1 MGLGDGLFGSMCA
14 VALERG
20 SEVNERFEILET
32 LALRES
38 ARNTR
43 RTFNPAR
50 MAELVASIGE
60 KGVITPLVVRPFA
73 AEEGAYEIAAGHRR
87 FRAAVEAGVEKV
99 PAIIRDY
106 TDQQFLEVLTVENL
120 QREDV
125 HPIEEAS
132 GYAELLR
139 GAGWTVAALASKLGK
154 DPSYIHRRLKLL
166 DLTDTA
172 RQVFLNGGMTLGHAL
187 VVARIPAAA
196 QTELIETRALFDQAG
211 GPVSLAALEGWIER
225 QVQMDLETAPFSKA
239 DRKLVP
245 EAGNCV
251 DCEKRTGAAPTL
263 WPEIQTGD
271 RCLDRDCFRRKAA
284 AHAHEQLVKLEKAAK
299 KGAAAPLRLSCA
311 WHTGTEGVLAK
322 PKWAPE
328 DGNPCD
334 HMRQGVVV
342 EDGTAHP
349 AGVGNTLLVCTERAC
364 KVHWGGL
371 YQPPAPARKKTDL
384 EIATERREVI
394 LQRIQLK
401 TDQRLQDRKLDL
413 AVQAQTWPP
422 DMPTLKLL
430 LLEFEPWRLRQ
441 VAARRGY
448 TPGADGEDNS
458 DFTSVVRTMDGPELA
473 GLLFEMLVGETD
485 EPEKIIADV
494 IHAGNGASMEALADA
509 VREEVLAEFQA
520 ELNEANTKVEQLQA
534 DAGNPATGTAK
545 GKGKKK

>member
-1 MGLGDGLFGSMCA
+1 
-14 VALERG
+14 
-20 SEVNERFEILET
+20 
-32 LALRES
+32 
-38 ARNTR
+38 
-43 RTFNPAR
+43 
-50 MAELVASIGE
+50 
-60 KGVITPLVVRPFA
+60 
-73 AEEGAYEIAAGHRR
+73 
-87 FRAAVEAGVEKV
+87 VEAGVEKV

-172 RQVFLNGGMTLGHAL
+172 RQVYLNGGMTLGHAL
-187 VVARIPAAA
+187 VVARIPAGA

-211 GPVSLAALEGWIER
+211 GPVSLAALEKWIER

-271 RCLDRDCFRRKAA
+271 RCLDRECFRRKSA

-328 DGNPCD
+328 DGNSCD

-349 AGVGNTLLVCTERAC
+349 ASVGNTLLVCTERSC

-371 YQPPAPARKKTDL
+371 YQPPAPAPKKTDL
-384 EIATERREVI
+384 EIATERRQTLLSRIEVI
-394 LQRIQLK
+394 TSGRIEV
-401 TDQRLQDRKLDL
+401 RKLQL
-413 AVQAQTWPP
+413 AVEAQTWPP
-422 DMPTLKLL
+422 DLDTLKTLL
-430 LLEFEPWRLRQ
+430 LSQDPWYLRR
-441 VAARRGY
+441 ASERRGHSQDE
-448 TPGADGEDNS
+448 PDEA
-458 DFTSVVRTMDGPELA
+458 FASVIRTMDGNEVA
-473 GLLFEMLVGETD
+473 GLLFELLVMETD
-485 EPEKIIADV
+485 DKPKIVDV
-494 IHAGNGASMEALADA
+494 VIGAGNGASMEALEDA

-520 ELNEANTKVEQLQA
+520 ELEEANKRVEQLQA
-534 DAGNPATGTAK
+534 DAGNPASKTAK
-545 GKGKKK
+545 GKGRKK

>member
-1 MGLGDGLFGSMCA
+1 M
-14 VALERG
+14 
-20 SEVNERFEILET
+20 NERFEILET
-32 LALRES
+32 SVLRES

-50 MAELVASIGE
+50 MAELVASISE

-73 AEEGAYEIAAGHRR
+73 AEDGAYEIAAGHRR
-87 FRAAVEAGVEKV
+87 FRAAVEAGVAKV

-172 RQVFLNGGMTLGHAL
+172 RQVYLNGGMTLGHAL
-187 VVARIPAAA
+187 VVARIPAGA

-211 GPVSLAALEGWIER
+211 GPVSLAALEKWIER

-239 DRKLVP
+239 DRKLSP

-263 WPEIQTGD
+263 WPEIPTGD
-271 RCLDRDCFRRKAA
+271 RCLDRECFRRKSA

-299 KGAAAPLRLSCA
+299 KGGAAPLRLSCA

-328 DGNPCD
+328 DGNACD

-349 AGVGNTLLVCTERAC
+349 ASVGNTLMVCAEKTC

-371 YQPPAPARKKTDL
+371 YQPPAPAPKKTPL
-384 EIATERREVI
+384 EKALEERELITLRME
-394 LQRIQLK
+394 
-401 TDQRLQDRKLDL
+401 RKAEQVLENRKIDL
-413 AVQAQTWPP
+413 AVQLQTWPM
-422 DMPTLKLL
+422 DLAVLRKLVL
-430 LLEFEPWRLRQ
+430 SFNEWLLEK
-441 VAARRGY
+441 AAKRRGFELPVE
-448 TPGADGEDNS
+448 PG
-458 DFTSVVRTMDGPELA
+458 FTDAVSLMDGKELA
-473 GLLFEMLVGETD
+473 GLLFELVVDDSPEGD
-485 EPEKIIADV
+485 EIIAEV
-494 IHAGNGASMEALADA
+494 LSSQNEASMEELGEA
-509 VREEVLAEFQA
+509 VHEEVLAEFRA
-520 ELNEANTKVEQLQA
+520 ELEEANKRVEQLQA
-534 DAGNPATGTAK
+534 DAGNPASKTEKAK
-545 GKGKKK
+545 GRRK